1 MELEKRLTKKV
12 WTVFIIYGL
21 IGQLAWTIENM
32 YLNIYIYRTVTYDPN
47 AIAWMVA
54 LSGIVA
60 TITSLV
66 MGVLSDKL
74 GKRKI
79 FISVGYILWG
89 LSIIGFAFI
98 NKENVGKLFP
108 NSNIIF
114 VTVFL
119 IIFLDCIMTFFGST
133 ANDAAFN
140 VWVTDVTHETNRG
153 KVEGVL
159 SAMPLFSMLIIF
171 GLFDGFTQQ
180 GKWLEFY
187 LIIGAIVLVSGVLG
201 LFLIKDEHHSTLSQS
216 TFKGLFYGF
225 KKTTIVENKHLYI
238 TFIAI
243 MLLGIA
249 QQVYMPY
256 FIIYFEYYL
265 DIKDYAIVLGSILIL
280 ASIISIIGG
289 KYIDKTHKG
298 KLLIGL
304 AGIQTLTLLLIF
316 VSGLLLK
323 DNKVIIMVLSI
334 VIGTFMMGSYLLL
347 MAGFNTMIRNLV
359 PKNRIGLFNGVRMI
373 FFVTIPMIIGPFIGS
388 TIIRQSKGTFFDE
401 FGVLQYIPN
410 PGIFLGASIVSLLIF
425 FPIYYLN
432 KTGGKEHAN

>member
-119 IIFLDCIMTFFGST
+119 IIFLDCVMTFFGST

-140 VWVTDVTHETNRG
+140 VWVTDVTHESNRG

-201 LFLIKDEHHSTLSQS
+201 LFLIKDEYHSTLSQS

-225 KKTTIVENKHLYI
+225 
-238 TFIAI
+238 
-243 MLLGIA
+243 
-249 QQVYMPY
+249 
-256 FIIYFEYYL
+256 
-265 DIKDYAIVLGSILIL
+265 
-280 ASIISIIGG
+280 
-289 KYIDKTHKG
+289 
-298 KLLIGL
+298 
-304 AGIQTLTLLLIF
+304 
-316 VSGLLLK
+316 
-323 DNKVIIMVLSI
+323 
-334 VIGTFMMGSYLLL
+334 
-347 MAGFNTMIRNLV
+347 
-359 PKNRIGLFNGVRMI
+359 
-373 FFVTIPMIIGPFIGS
+373 
-388 TIIRQSKGTFFDE
+388 
-401 FGVLQYIPN
+401 
-410 PGIFLGASIVSLLIF
+410 
-425 FPIYYLN
+425 
-432 KTGGKEHAN
+432 

>member
-119 IIFLDCIMTFFGST
+119 IIF
-133 ANDAAFN
+133 
-140 VWVTDVTHETNRG
+140 W
-153 KVEGVL
+153 
-159 SAMPLFSMLIIF
+159 
-171 GLFDGFTQQ
+171 
-180 GKWLEFY
+180 
-187 LIIGAIVLVSGVLG
+187 IVL
-201 LFLIKDEHHSTLSQS
+201 
-216 TFKGLFYGF
+216 
-225 KKTTIVENKHLYI
+225 
-238 TFIAI
+238 
-243 MLLGIA
+243 
-249 QQVYMPY
+249 
-256 FIIYFEYYL
+256 
-265 DIKDYAIVLGSILIL
+265 
-280 ASIISIIGG
+280 
-289 KYIDKTHKG
+289 
-298 KLLIGL
+298 
-304 AGIQTLTLLLIF
+304 
-316 VSGLLLK
+316 
-323 DNKVIIMVLSI
+323 
-334 VIGTFMMGSYLLL
+334 
-347 MAGFNTMIRNLV
+347 
-359 PKNRIGLFNGVRMI
+359 
-373 FFVTIPMIIGPFIGS
+373 
-388 TIIRQSKGTFFDE
+388 
-401 FGVLQYIPN
+401 
-410 PGIFLGASIVSLLIF
+410 
-425 FPIYYLN
+425 
-432 KTGGKEHAN
+432 